1 MAIYTT
7 GSNSLK
13 SLVFV
18 LDYIHIGYLMKII
31 VSANQFITG
40 NKKSLSIKD
49 GLKYCLINTLILLMC
64 LVTDTQTII

>member
-7 GSNSLK
+7 WSNSLK

-18 LDYIHIGYLMKII
+18 LDYIYIGYLMKII
-31 VSANQFITG
+31 VSANQFITE

-49 GLKYCLINTLILLMC
+49 GLKYLLPNKH
-64 LVTDTQTII
+64 TDIVCVP